1 MFVPPINLGQFQP
14 SPATLA
20 DWIYQI
26 WNYLQNNPI
35 ATQEQLQEYIATFIT
50 TSPETQELIGEGV
63 EQYLTDNPP
72 EAPVQSVQGKTG
84 TVTLAFNDILKNN
97 NTAPVY
103 RAASMP
109 SQSTLQAQYNLGYRL
124 FVNTS
129 TQEIYS
135 ITNTGTT
142 TLVGKGKFDGTTIDL
157 NTAEG
162 DTTIDEA
169 VTDLDERLD
178 TAETSLTTLNNT
190 VPKPGDTFGTASAPF
205 SCMAYGVVTGAGKEL
220 WVSIPVSLWSDT
232 TVDMDVSALKYLH
245 AAFRMPAGGYIIG
258 NMVDLSSYVTQL
270 QLRSKGRGLYM
281 TLIKDDGWGAVN
293 NSCTTGSCQIAV
305 TF

>member
-50 TSPETQELIGEGV
+50 TSPETQALIGEGV

-72 EAPVQSVQGKTG
+72 QAPVQSVQGKTG
-84 TVTLAFNDILKNN
+84 AVTLAFNDILKNN

-135 ITNTGTT
+135 ITNTGST

-157 NTAEG
+157 DTAQG
-162 DTTIDEA
+162 DTTIAEA
-169 VTDLDERLD
+169 VTENADNID
-178 TAETSLTTLNNT
+178 ALTTTVSGLSERATAQITGSQYTFTNNSIIR
-190 VPKPGDTFGTASAPF
+190 VGN
-205 SCMAYGVVTGAGKEL
+205 VVT
-220 WVSIPVSLWSDT
+220 VSFRFTKSANANYATIGTIPVGFRPSEVMTIRAVSNEASGCPVIIQPDGQVIT
-232 TVDMDVSALKYLH
+232 TT
-245 AAFRMPAGGYIIG
+245 AASTYGDIRVVIT
-258 NMVDLSSYVTQL
+258 YV
-270 QLRSKGRGLYM
+270 
-281 TLIKDDGWGAVN
+281 I
-293 NSCTTGSCQIAV
+293 
-305 TF
+305 

>member
-14 SPATLA
+14 SPATIA

-50 TSPETQELIGEGV
+50 TSTEAQEIIGEGV

-72 EAPVQSVQGKTG
+72 QAPVQSVQGKTG
-84 TVTLAFNDILKNN
+84 TVTLAFNDILKSN

-124 FVNTS
+124 FVNTA

-135 ITNTGTT
+135 ITNTGGT
-142 TLVGKGKFDGTTIDL
+142 TLVGKGKFDGTTVDL

-162 DTTIDEA
+162 DTTIAEA
-169 VTDLDERLD
+169 LASIESV
-178 TAETSLTTLNNT
+178 LTTSIET
-190 VPKPGDTFGTASAPF
+190 PRPVSTGG
-205 SCMAYGVVTGAGKEL
+205 TGA
-220 WVSIPVSLWSDT
+220 SDGLNGLKNLGIE
-232 TVDMDVSALKYLH
+232 VRGQSA
-245 AAFRMPAGGYIIG
+245 IIG
-258 NMVDLSSYVTQL
+258 VDESTETLL
-270 QLRSKGRGLYM
+270 LRVVISEGNAYQFIARG
-281 TLIKDDGWGAVN
+281 
-293 NSCTTGSCQIAV
+293 GSANIIRLEKQTNGTWSTV
-305 TF
+305 WTK

>member
-50 TSPETQELIGEGV
+50 TSPETQALIGEGV

-72 EAPVQSVQGKTG
+72 QAPVQSVQGKTG
-84 TVTLAFNDILKNN
+84 AVTLAFNDILKNN

-124 FVNTS
+124 FVNTT

-135 ITNTGTT
+135 ITNTGGT
-142 TLVGKGKFDGTTIDL
+142 TLVGKGKFDGTTVDL
-157 NTAEG
+157 DTAQG
-162 DTTIDEA
+162 DTTIAEA
-169 VTDLDERLD
+169 VDEINTSIETMSGDVANSVKSIQAVDFTFESKNITGGNYGEWTGVDIARSGWTPLAVSRVSTNRSNLVVSGFAVFSSTN
-178 TAETSLTTLNNT
+178 TAYLMVKN
-190 VPKPGDTFGTASAPF
+190 V
-205 SCMAYGVVTGAGKEL
+205 
-220 WVSIPVSLWSDT
+220 SDT
-232 TVDMDVSALKYLH
+232 SQAANNVQMTVVYYK
-245 AAFRMPAGGYIIG
+245 R
-258 NMVDLSSYVTQL
+258 
-270 QLRSKGRGLYM
+270 
-281 TLIKDDGWGAVN
+281 
-293 NSCTTGSCQIAV
+293 
-305 TF
+305 

>member
-35 ATQEQLQEYIATFIT
+35 ATQEQLQEYISTFIT

-72 EAPVQSVQGKTG
+72 QAPVQSVQGKTG
-84 TVTLAFNDILKNN
+84 AVTLAFNDILKNN

-135 ITNTGTT
+135 ITNTGGT

-157 NTAEG
+157 NTTQG
-162 DTTIDEA
+162 DTSIAEAIAEHDNDIQTINNNITSIDGDINRLETA
-169 VTDLDERLD
+169 VTPITGTGLDVSSSV
-178 TAETSLTTLNNT
+178 TSYLLQKIGSL
-190 VPKPGDTFGTASAPF
+190 VLFSCRVVDPGTASFTLMTLPE
-205 SCMAYGVVTGAGKEL
+205 G
-220 WVSIPVSLWSDT
+220 
-232 TVDMDVSALKYLH
+232 
-245 AAFRMPAGGYIIG
+245 FRP
-258 NMVDLSSYVTQL
+258 STQL
-270 QLRSKGRGLYM
+270 YLAAPANQHDTR
-281 TLIKDDGWGAVN
+281 
-293 NSCTTGSCQIAV
+293 AV
-305 TF
+305 TIVSPGGVIFGQHEAGVEYRVQAMFTV